1 MKRIGFGKK
10 SLVVMT
16 EEEYQDTRDILH
28 EMAVRLHMDQMEEKA
43 WFGVEEVSEVLGPYY
58 IQRQTER
65 TNELIEQ
72 WDSFISK
79 YPRK

>member
-16 EEEYQDTRDILH
+16 EEEYQDTRDLMH
-28 EMAVRLHMDQMEEKA
+28 EMAVRLHMDQMEEQA
-43 WFGVEEVSEVLGPYY
+43 WFGVEEVSEALGPYY

-65 TNELIEQ
+65 TNKLIEQ
-72 WDSFISK
+72 WDSLISK
-79 YPRK
+79 YPRQ

>member
-16 EEEYQDTRDILH
+16 EEEYQDTRDLIH
-28 EMAVRLHMDQMEEKA
+28 DMSVRLHMDQMEEQA
-43 WFGVEEVSEVLGPYY
+43 WFGVEEVSEALGPDY

-65 TNELIEQ
+65 TNKLIER
-72 WDSFISK
+72 WGIFVRK
-79 YPRK
+79 HPRK